1 MKSIFKTRIL
11 LVTFLLSGAIHTQAQ
26 VKQEYSLQQC
36 LLYAL
41 DKGHKV
47 RISDLDIEKAEA
59 SYKESKGAL
68 LPQINA
74 GGAFNNNIAS
84 PVTMLPGELVGQPG
98 TMVSAELMMK
108 YEANATIQLEQV
120 VFDPVLFVGLKV
132 SKNAQELAKLK
143 KQMSKEEIIYEV
155 SQIYYD
161 ILHNQKQLEN
171 IEKTVSLLDS
181 ISHQTALRVAQDLTR
196 EIDLNRIKVNISAL
210 NVNRDNL
217 QSVVEQQKN
226 YLKVLIGMPL
236 EVDISFIDITN
247 TIELSL
253 HHPVSNSILENK
265 IEVQLLNKERE
276 ATNLQIK
283 QLKMAY
289 SPTISVY
296 GSAGYAY
303 QSNRFKLNAPNTWSD
318 VTQIGIK
325 LSIPIYDGST
335 KHHKIRQ
342 SNISLQQLNEDVE
355 YTKRTISN
363 EIVNAKMQLATSYKA
378 INAQNENLQL
388 ADKTYKQATML
399 YQEGLYSVTDLLET
413 EDAFQ
418 KAQTAHVSELINY
431 KKAEINL
438 MKAEGTLMNLVN
450 NEN

>member
-1 MKSIFKTRIL
+1 MKSILKIKIL
-11 LVTFLLSGAIHTQAQ
+11 LIALLLSGAIHLQAQ
-26 VKQEYSLQQC
+26 VKQTYSLQQC
-36 LLYAL
+36 LNYAL

-120 VFDPVLFVGLKV
+120 VFVPALFVGLKV

-236 EVDISFIDITN
+236 EVDVSFIDITN
-247 TIELSL
+247 KIELSL

>member
-1 MKSIFKTRIL
+1 MKSRLKIRIL
-11 LVTFLLSGAIHTQAQ
+11 LVALLLSGAIHTQAQ
-26 VKQEYSLQQC
+26 VKQAYSLQQC

-47 RISDLDIEKAEA
+47 RISNLDIEKAEA

-74 GGAFNNNIAS
+74 GGTFNNNIAS
-84 PVTMLPGELVGQPG
+84 PVTMLPGEIIGQPG
-98 TMVSAELMMK
+98 TTVSAELMTK
-108 YEANATIQLEQV
+108 YDANASIQLEQV
-120 VFDPVLFVGLKV
+120 VFDPALFVGLKV
-132 SKNAQELAKLK
+132 SKNAQELAKLR
-143 KQMSKEEIIYEV
+143 KQMSQEEIIYEV
-155 SQIYYD
+155 SQVYYD

-196 EIDLNRIKVNISAL
+196 EIDLNRIKVNISTL

-236 EVDISFIDITN
+236 EVDLSFIDIN
-247 TIELSL
+247 DKIEFSL
-253 HHPVSNSILENK
+253 HHPISNSILENK
-265 IEVQLLNKERE
+265 IELQVLNKEKE
-276 ATNLQIK
+276 ATSLQIK

-303 QSNRFKLNAPNTWSD
+303 QSDRFKLNAPNTWSD

-342 SNISLQQLNEDVE
+342 SNISLQQLNEDIE

-363 EIVNAKMQLATSYKA
+363 EIANARMQLTTSYKA
-378 INAQNENLQL
+378 INAQNENLHL

-413 EDAFQ
+413 EDAFH

-438 MKAEGTLMNLVN
+438 MKAEGTLINLVN

>member
-1 MKSIFKTRIL
+1 MKSILKVKIL
-11 LVTFLLSGAIHTQAQ
+11 LVALLLSGAIHTQAQ
-26 VKQEYSLQQC
+26 VKQKYSLQQC

-47 RISDLDIEKAEA
+47 RISNLDIEKAEA

-108 YEANATIQLEQV
+108 YEANTTIQLEQV
-120 VFDPVLFVGLKV
+120 VFDPTLFVGLKV

-196 EIDLNRIKVNISAL
+196 EIDLNRIRVNISAL

-217 QSVVEQQKN
+217 QSVAEQQKN

-236 EVDISFIDITN
+236 EVDISFMDITN
-247 TIELSL
+247 KIELSL

-296 GSAGYAY
+296 GSTGYTY
-303 QSNRFKLNAPNTWSD
+303 QSDRFKLNAPNTWSD

-342 SNISLQQLNEDVE
+342 SNIRLQQLNEDVE

-388 ADKTYKQATML
+388 ADKTYKQATIL

-438 MKAEGTLMNLVN
+438 MKAEGTLMDLVN

>member
-1 MKSIFKTRIL
+1 MKSILKIKIL
-11 LVTFLLSGAIHTQAQ
+11 FIALLLSGAIHLQAQ
-26 VKQEYSLQQC
+26 VKQTYSLQQC
-36 LLYAL
+36 LNYAL

-47 RISDLDIEKAEA
+47 QISDLDIEKAEA

-108 YEANATIQLEQV
+108 YEANASIQLEQV
-120 VFDPVLFVGLKV
+120 VFDPALFVGLKV
-132 SKNAQELAKLK
+132 SKNAQELAKLR
-143 KQMSKEEIIYEV
+143 KQMSQEEIIYEV
-155 SQIYYD
+155 SQVYYD

-236 EVDISFIDITN
+236 EVDLSFIDITDK
-247 TIELSL
+247 IEFSL
-253 HHPVSNSILENK
+253 HYPTSNSIIENK
-265 IEVQLLNKERE
+265 IEMQLLNKEKE

-303 QSNRFKLNAPNTWSD
+303 QSDRFKLNAPNTWSD
-318 VTQIGIK
+318 VTQIGVK
-325 LSIPIYDGST
+325 LSIPIYDGSV
-335 KHHKIRQ
+335 KHNKIRQ
-342 SNISLQQLNEDVE
+342 SNISLQQLNEDIE

-363 EIVNAKMQLATSYKA
+363 EITNAKVQLATSYKA
-378 INAQNENLQL
+378 INAKKENLQL

>member
-1 MKSIFKTRIL
+1 MKSILKIKIL
-11 LVTFLLSGAIHTQAQ
+11 LVALLLSGAIHTQAQ
-26 VKQEYSLQQC
+26 VKQKYSLQQC

-120 VFDPVLFVGLKV
+120 VFDPALFVGLKV
-132 SKNAQELAKLK
+132 SKNAQELAKLR
-143 KQMSKEEIIYEV
+143 KQMSQEEIIYEV
-155 SQIYYD
+155 SQVYYD

-196 EIDLNRIKVNISAL
+196 EIDLNRIRVNISAL

-236 EVDISFIDITN
+236 EVDISFIDITDK
-247 TIELSL
+247 IEFSF
-253 HHPVSNSILENK
+253 HRPISNSTIENK
-265 IEVQLLNKERE
+265 IEMQVLSKEKE

-303 QSNRFKLNAPNTWSD
+303 QSDRFKLNAPNTWSD

-342 SNISLQQLNEDVE
+342 SNLSLQQLNEDIE

-363 EIVNAKMQLATSYKA
+363 EIVNAKMQLATSYKT

-431 KKAEINL
+431 KKSEINL